1 MYQQAVPGAR
11 ETVTWLRKHHVPYK
25 FVTNTTTK
33 SAAGIAGMLKDAGIQ
48 CVHDDIITPASLA
61 SQYVTAHRLSPAA
74 MFVAPDLLPD
84 FSDIAQVPEG
94 AESGAAAVVIG
105 DMGNSLSAAVL
116 NRALRLLMETPQPAL
131 ISLGKTRYYKGPD
144 GYNLDVGPIT
154 TALEFATGVT
164 SIVLGKPAAITFQA
178 AAAALGLPPDDVIMV
193 GDDVISDVQG
203 AKQAGLTGVLVR
215 TGKYRPSDEEAGVA
229 DFVLQSIADL
239 PDWLTNR

>member
-1 MYQQAVPGAR
+1 MFGDAVPKP
-11 ETVTWLRKHHVPYK
+11 EVTL
-25 FVTNTTTK
+25 
-33 SAAGIAGMLKDAGIQ
+33 M
-48 CVHDDIITPASLA
+48 SLC
-61 SQYVTAHRLSPAA
+61 
-74 MFVAPDLLPD
+74 
-84 FSDIAQVPEG
+84 
-94 AESGAAAVVIG
+94 
-105 DMGNSLSAAVL
+105 
-116 NRALRLLMETPQPAL
+116 
-131 ISLGKTRYYKGPD
+131 RYYKGPD